1 MQRDIQIDKI
11 RDEEGIIEPD
21 TKEIQRTLME
31 NVKCLKSIK
40 VRNLHLQEIDNWLD
54 MCYL

>member
-21 TKEIQRTLME
+21 TKEIQRTIME
-31 NVKCLKSIK
+31 NVKCLKSMK
-40 VRNLHLQEIDNWLD
+40 VRNLQEIDNWLD